1 VEAIDSILEKLRE
14 EESGELREN
23 DFKTFPRVV
32 VRRLGRLLPDA
43 RGPDARA
50 GRMRLPFMEPRRGSR
65 SSEAHQQCFQRVKA
79 FIDTDAG
86 FVPTHSKMDLLS
98 KHAFTE
104 ALMSLGLPQGTP
116 KSEKKGKV
124 ITQLPLSIVYM

>member
-50 GRMRLPFMEPRRGSR
+50 GVMLTLKVPKGCFARFCDPVLSAACLLPDI
-65 SSEAHQQCFQRVKA
+65 A
-79 FIDTDAG
+79 
-86 FVPTHSKMDLLS
+86 
-98 KHAFTE
+98 
-104 ALMSLGLPQGTP
+104 
-116 KSEKKGKV
+116 
-124 ITQLPLSIVYM
+124 